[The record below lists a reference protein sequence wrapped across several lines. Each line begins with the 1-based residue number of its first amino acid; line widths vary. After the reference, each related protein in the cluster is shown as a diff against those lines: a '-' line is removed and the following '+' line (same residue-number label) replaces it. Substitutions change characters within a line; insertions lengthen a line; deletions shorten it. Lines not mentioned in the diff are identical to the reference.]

1 MAQGTV
7 DKRFLRKFARTVS
20 AGVLPALAAVAVL
33 FAGCGGGS
41 SDSSGS
47 TAAAGTTAES
57 GSTEAG
63 GSSGGGAGGRSEQ
76 NAGATPAGGS
86 AGTEGSDGSKGHSS
100 SGRSSSSG
108 RQGPSVP
115 MPKGEPEPG
124 ITPQQR
130 REATVASMRL
140 DSPSVPPSNGGPGAL
155 PGRYTCDGKNIS
167 PALHWQGVPEGTA
180 ELALFAMNLQPVQ
193 GKLFFNWAV
202 AGISPELEE
211 IKAGE
216 LPKGAV
222 VGRNS
227 FGKVDYEL
235 CPESGSE
242 TYMFALFALPKKL
255 SPSRGFDPFGL
266 RKEVTDTSGNVGL
279 LAVSYARG

>member
-1 MAQGTV
+1 
-7 DKRFLRKFARTVS
+7 
-20 AGVLPALAAVAVL
+20 
-33 FAGCGGGS
+33 
-41 SDSSGS
+41 
-47 TAAAGTTAES
+47 
-57 GSTEAG
+57 
-63 GSSGGGAGGRSEQ
+63 
-76 NAGATPAGGS
+76 
-86 AGTEGSDGSKGHSS
+86 
-100 SGRSSSSG
+100 
-108 RQGPSVP
+108 
-115 MPKGEPEPG
+115 MPKGEREPG

-130 REATVASMRL
+130 REATVASMLL
-140 DSPSVPPSNGGPGAL
+140 DSPSVPPSSGGPGAL
-155 PGRYTCDGKNIS
+155 PVQYTCDGKNTS
-167 PALHWQGVPEGTA
+167 PALHWQGVPEGTT

-202 AGISPELEE
+202 AGISPDLEE

-235 CPESGSE
+235 CPEGSGE

-255 SPSRGFDPFGL
+255 SPSRGFDPLTL

-279 LAVSYARG
+279 LAVNYTRG